1 MSGIIDNCLVV
12 RLSQVLYNKRCYI
25 ESYQGEIPM
34 NPVRVRFAPSPTGHL
49 HIGGA
54 RTALFNYLFAKRHG
68 GTFILR
74 IEDTDLARSSYESER
89 VIIDDLHWLGITWDE
104 GVDAGGPHGP
114 YRSTERTHIYKPYI
128 DKLLR
133 EGKAYHCYC
142 TPEELEEQRKQL
154 EARGEMPRYMGNC
167 RNLTDERKKALEAEG
182 RKPAIRF
189 RVPENR
195 RIVVNDL
202 VRGEVE
208 FDSSGIGDF
217 IIVKSDGIPVYN
229 FAVVVDDHLMEI
241 THVIRGEEHLSN
253 TPNQILIYD
262 ALGFEKP
269 EFAHVSLILG
279 KDRKKMSK
287 RHGSTWV
294 EQYRD
299 AGYLPEAVV
308 NYLVLLGW
316 SSKTEQEIFS
326 MAELETLFSLE
337 AVSKNPAVFDIDKL
351 NWLNAQY
358 IKNTPTEKIAELAV
372 PYLKKAGFIGDDMD
386 GSRSEWL
393 KAVVKTVQDELSYVG
408 EIADKVTVF
417 LDDKVEPENEE
428 AAAVLK
434 EPHVPGL
441 LEIFTRKVGEAE
453 KIDEDFARSVFKE
466 IQSESGIKGKSLF
479 MPIRVA
485 LTGKTHGPEMVEI
498 IPILGREGIMKR
510 LRKQ

>member
-1 MSGIIDNCLVV
+1 M
-12 RLSQVLYNKRCYI
+12 K
-25 ESYQGEIPM
+25 
-34 NPVRVRFAPSPTGHL
+34 PVRVRFAPSPTGHL

-68 GTFILR
+68 GTFVLR
-74 IEDTDLARSSYESER
+74 IEDTDLTRSSYESER

-104 GVDAGGPHGP
+104 GVDVGGPHGP
-114 YRSTERTHIYKPYI
+114 YRSAERMHIYKPYV

-133 EGKAYHCYC
+133 EGKAYYCYC
-142 TPEELEEQRKQL
+142 TPEELDKQRKAL
-154 EARGEMPRYMGNC
+154 EAKGEMPRYLGNC
-167 RNLTDERKKALEAEG
+167 RELSEQQQKAFEAEG
-182 RKPAIRF
+182 RKPTIRF
-189 RVPENR
+189 RVPENCH
-195 RIVVNDL
+195 IVVNDL
-202 VRGEVE
+202 VRGKVE
-208 FDSSGIGDF
+208 FDSNGIGDF
-217 IIVKSDGIPVYN
+217 IIVKSDGMPVYN
-229 FAVVVDDHLMEI
+229 FAVVIDDYLMEI

-262 ALGFEKP
+262 AMGFTKP

-308 NYLVLLGW
+308 NYLALLGW

-326 MAELETLFSLE
+326 MSELESLFSIE

-351 NWLNAQY
+351 NWVNSQY
-358 IKNTPTEKIAELAV
+358 IKITPIEKVTELAM
-372 PYLKKAGFIGDDMD
+372 PHLKKAGLIGENIDD
-386 GSRSEWL
+386 GKFEWL
-393 KAVVKTVQDELSYVG
+393 KAVVKTVHDELSYIEEV
-408 EIADKVTVF
+408 ADKVKVLF
-417 LDDKVEPENEE
+417 DDDVVPEEE
-428 AAAVLK
+428 ALAVLK
-434 EPHVPGL
+434 EPHVSGL
-441 LEIFTRKVGEAE
+441 LEVFERKVIESE

-466 IQSESGIKGKSLF
+466 IQNETGIKGKSLF

-498 IPILGREGIMKR
+498 LPILGKDGILMR
-510 LRKQ
+510 LRKR